1 MNIHHPDDEQESS
14 LLAHRLN
21 NLLSSTD
28 GSFSVPR
35 YLNMALSVCE
45 NPNEDVEQVQQS
57 KMAEL
62 ALQLQLESQRCH
74 NQIEQIAMEINSML
88 PRCEADVTRL
98 QVGLAGLQHD
108 AASILQ
114 HPPPSSSST
123 SCTTPTSAA
132 NSSSSTVDIAS
143 KEGERRTD
151 PLQTLTTL
159 HALQT
164 NLSLTRSIL
173 SAASSWDATVSKL
186 PSLLS
191 PNVSASSTGIA
202 ESGSVGLGAA
212 EDPDISTNNDKN
224 QEQQQASTTI
234 ANLKEAV
241 QALSTLDHGAR
252 ALRGLPGR
260 EDRDKIIADFRQSIQ
275 VLLKPRLLS
284 ALQQSQPLP
293 LGAATTTTTT
303 SAARLGP
310 IQQIASIYK
319 LLGNT
324 QTLEE
329 EYVRARPATIHK
341 LWFSFSPSTPLDF
354 ATWLPG
360 WYSNIL
366 SFLSDERRRCTTI
379 FGHDVAPDITAKL
392 VAECFRP
399 LLTSFQARLL
409 AIFPHDPSVV
419 LKRAPTATN
428 NNQVYFEAICSSYEA
443 TLQFLSLAYDHLT
456 YVSPMEIR
464 ILFSKVAS
472 PFAPY
477 QRNFADLELQ
487 HSKLIIDGIS
497 KNIQKSIATNI
508 SAPQEESDNLGLL
521 QDAVDKLSH
530 LSLAVFPV
538 VEGMLRMETSGT
550 NRTCFF
556 EYMSIIDLLVLF
568 IALPTKLMGL
578 VHNETKMKISVSC
591 SV

>member
-1 MNIHHPDDEQESS
+1 VS
-14 LLAHRLN
+14 
-21 NLLSSTD
+21 
-28 GSFSVPR
+28 
-35 YLNMALSVCE
+35 E
-45 NPNEDVEQVQQS
+45 NPNEDVDQVQQS

-74 NQIEQIAMEINSML
+74 NQIEQIAMEINAML

-98 QVGLAGLQHD
+98 QVGLTGLQQD

-114 HPPPSSSST
+114 HPP
-123 SCTTPTSAA
+123 A
-132 NSSSSTVDIAS
+132 SSSSTVSGSGSGSSSTACTTSTTTANSSSADTS
-143 KEGERRTD
+143 KKEGERRTD

-164 NLSLTRSIL
+164 NLALTRSIL

-191 PNVSASSTGIA
+191 PNVSTSSTTGTGIA
-202 ESGSVGLGAA
+202 ESGSVELEAS
-212 EDPDISTNNDKN
+212 EDPDSSKNKN
-224 QEQQQASTTI
+224 QQQQQQQHTSTTI

-293 LGAATTTTTT
+293 PGAAATTGTT

-341 LWFSFSPSTPLDF
+341 LWFSFSPSTPVDF

-379 FGHDVAPDITAKL
+379 FGHDVAPVITAKL

-399 LLTSFQARLL
+399 LLTSFQARLVS
-409 AIFPHDPSVV
+409 IFPHDPSVV
-419 LKRAPTATN
+419 LKRAPTASNN
-428 NNQVYFEAICSSYEA
+428 NNQIYFEAICSSYEA

-456 YVSPMEIR
+456 YVSPMQIR
-464 ILFSKVAS
+464 DLFSKVAS

-477 QRNFADLELQ
+477 QKNFADLELQ

-497 KNIQKSIATNI
+497 KNIHKSVVTTI
-508 SAPQEESDNLGLL
+508 STQDEGDNLGLL
-521 QDAVDKLSH
+521 QDAVEKLSN

-538 VEGMLRMETSGT
+538 VEGKYMMET
-550 NRTCFF
+550 
-556 EYMSIIDLLVLF
+556 
-568 IALPTKLMGL
+568 
-578 VHNETKMKISVSC
+578 
-591 SV
+591 

>member
-1 MNIHHPDDEQESS
+1 MTMKSKNSNFTTNSYSIGINNIHPDDEEESS
-14 LLAHRLN
+14 QLAQRLDS
-21 NLLSSTD
+21 LLSSTD

-35 YLNMALSVCE
+35 YLNVALAVSE
-45 NPNEDVEQVQQS
+45 NPNEDVDQVQQS

-74 NQIEQIAMEINSML
+74 NQIEQIAMEINAML

-98 QVGLAGLQHD
+98 QVGLSGLQQD

-114 HPPPSSSST
+114 HPPA
-123 SCTTPTSAA
+123 TT
-132 NSSSSTVDIAS
+132 STVTSSGSNTNSTTYTTTNSNSADTS
-143 KEGERRTD
+143 KKEGERRTD

-159 HALQT
+159 YALQT

-191 PNVSASSTGIA
+191 PNVSTSSTTGTGTMA
-202 ESGSVGLGAA
+202 ESGSIELEAA
-212 EDPDISTNNDKN
+212 EDTDGSNNKN
-224 QEQQQASTTI
+224 QHQQQHTSTTI

-293 LGAATTTTTT
+293 PGAAATTSTT

-399 LLTSFQARLL
+399 LLTSFQARLV

-419 LKRAPTATN
+419 LKRAPTPSN
-428 NNQVYFEAICSSYEA
+428 NNQIYFEAICSSYEA

-456 YVSPMEIR
+456 YVSPMQIR
-464 ILFSKVAS
+464 NLFSKVAS

-477 QRNFADLELQ
+477 QRKFADLELQ

-497 KNIQKSIATNI
+497 KNIHKSVVTTI
-508 SAPQEESDNLGLL
+508 STQEEGDNLGLL
-521 QDAVDKLSH
+521 QDAVEKLSN

-538 VEGMLRMETSGT
+538 VEGKYMMET
-550 NRTCFF
+550 
-556 EYMSIIDLLVLF
+556 
-568 IALPTKLMGL
+568 
-578 VHNETKMKISVSC
+578 
-591 SV
+591 